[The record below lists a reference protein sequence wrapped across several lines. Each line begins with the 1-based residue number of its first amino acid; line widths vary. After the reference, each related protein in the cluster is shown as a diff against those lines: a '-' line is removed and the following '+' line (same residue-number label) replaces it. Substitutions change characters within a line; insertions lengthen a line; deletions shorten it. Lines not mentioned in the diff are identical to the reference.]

1 MTRKRCHRRPVQP
14 KPPRGLRPRFD
25 ESRLATIGIA
35 HLSTLDDIARGG
47 ATVQTL
53 WDLAECVFTW
63 TRVAEVLGEGVPEM
77 APQLELAARVI
88 ERFGRTGRIAFTGP
102 EYQLAQA
109 GIAVM
114 DALAQRTD
122 VDTAQAAARWS
133 DRHLASLVGKYRAA
147 SDAGRNVRG
156 NLPPVAAQG

>member
-1 MTRKRCHRRPVQP
+1 MSRKRCHRRQVQP

-25 ESRLATIGIA
+25 ASRLATIGIA

-53 WDLAECVFTW
+53 WDMAEAVFTW

-102 EYQLAQA
+102 EYQ
-109 GIAVM
+109 IAKEGVQVM

-122 VDTAQAAARWS
+122 VDTAQDAARWS
-133 DRHLASLVGKYRAA
+133 DQHLAKV
-147 SDAGRNVRG
+147 
-156 NLPPVAAQG
+156 VAAQRRAG